1 LDVEICFISL
11 IYMPPILIA
20 NETGSFS
27 AEKKGTSF
35 FLSCNLF
42 LRKLYYGQ
50 KDPIPQTTESAKAL
64 TMENTPLKI
73 YFAGDLFDAKDL
85 GGNLLLADAVETC
98 SGGRYRILLPQDGE
112 CEVAE
117 RSSENI
123 RDADFELLFDCDII
137 LANFDGPD
145 LDSGT
150 VAEFLFAK
158 MLDMP
163 AVLLRTDFRCPA
175 ESSTSPDPWNLM
187 CSGYPRTS
195 SLVLHGMELWH
206 KASSDGKTGEAL
218 VRAYHNCIAEK
229 IIGELDKVFAMEK
242 VFPVETMP
250 LVYEN
255 TLRAVG
261 GSLASVWPKEKINSL
276 IREKHCKGIY

>member
-1 LDVEICFISL
+1 MDKSL
-11 IYMPPILIA
+11 RIYW
-20 NETGSFS
+20 
-27 AEKKGTSF
+27 
-35 FLSCNLF
+35 
-42 LRKLYYGQ
+42 
-50 KDPIPQTTESAKAL
+50 
-64 TMENTPLKI
+64 
-73 YFAGDLFDAKDL
+73 AGDLFDHKDL
-85 GGNLLLADAVETC
+85 AGNLLLAQSVESL
-98 SGGRYRILLPQDGE
+98 SGKKYLPMLPQNGE
-112 CEVAE
+112 VNKK
-117 RSSENI
+117 RSLDI
-123 RDADFELLFDCDII
+123 RDGDYDLLLSCDVF
-137 LANFDGPD
+137 LGNFDGPD

-206 KASSDGKTGEAL
+206 KASGNGKTGEAL
-218 VRAYHNCIAEK
+218 VRAYHNSIAEK
-229 IIGELDKVFAMEK
+229 IITELDKVLAMEK
-242 VFPVETMP
+242 VFPAETLP

-261 GSLASVWPKEKINSL
+261 GPLSSVWTKEKLTSL
-276 IREKHCKGIY
+276 VREKCCKGIY

>member
-1 LDVEICFISL
+1 MDKSL
-11 IYMPPILIA
+11 RIYW
-20 NETGSFS
+20 
-27 AEKKGTSF
+27 
-35 FLSCNLF
+35 
-42 LRKLYYGQ
+42 
-50 KDPIPQTTESAKAL
+50 
-64 TMENTPLKI
+64 
-73 YFAGDLFDAKDL
+73 AGDLFDHKDL
-85 GGNLLLADAVETC
+85 AGNLLLAQCVETL
-98 SGGRYRILLPQDGE
+98 SGKRYLPMLPQNGE
-112 CEVAE
+112 VNKK
-117 RSSENI
+117 RSLDI
-123 RDADFELLFDCDII
+123 RDADYDLLLSCDVF
-137 LANFDGPD
+137 LGNVDGPD